1 MLVYLVGF
9 MAAGKTTVGRKL
21 AKMLGVPFID
31 LDAVIEEAAQM
42 TIPEIFANEGEAGF
56 RKRERLALLAKPDKG
71 VIATGGGVVT
81 VPENRC
87 FLKKQPV
94 VYLQADLSVLRKR
107 IAQTPGTR
115 PLADHK
121 LEERFLQREPLYR
134 EVSDL
139 VVDTSGKTADEVA
152 REVYQWML
160 R

>member
-1 MLVYLVGF
+1 

-71 VIATGGGVVT
+71 VIATGGGIVT

-87 FLKKQPV
+87 FSKE
-94 VYLQADLSVLRKR
+94 AACSLSAGRSFGVEK
-107 IAQTPGTR
+107 AHR
-115 PLADHK
+115 PN
-121 LEERFLQREPLYR
+121 
-134 EVSDL
+134 
-139 VVDTSGKTADEVA
+139 SGDKAPC
-152 REVYQWML
+152 RS
-160 R
+160 